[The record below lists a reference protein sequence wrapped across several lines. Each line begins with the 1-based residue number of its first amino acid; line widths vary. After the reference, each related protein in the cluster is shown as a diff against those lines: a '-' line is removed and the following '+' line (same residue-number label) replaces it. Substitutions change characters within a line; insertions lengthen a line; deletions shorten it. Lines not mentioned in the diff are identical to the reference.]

1 MQVETAVKFL
11 KNPKIAPSPLATKKA
26 FLKSKGLSD
35 AQIEEACRRSGVS
48 TASEAPSAMTSLS
61 PSSSPMMKNYPL
73 IATNPQNSWL
83 TKLRDFANFV
93 LIMGS
98 AAYGLHFLWRVRPH
112 MSHFVPHFD
121 I

>member
-1 MQVETAVKFL
+1 M
-11 KNPKIAPSPLATKKA
+11 
-26 FLKSKGLSD
+26 KSKGLSD

-48 TASEAPSAMTSLS
+48 TALEAPSEMTPLS
-61 PSSSPMMKNYPL
+61 PSSSSPMMKNYPL

-83 TKLRDFANFV
+83 AKLRDFANFV

-112 MSHFVPHFD
+112 MSHFVLQLKTEPN
-121 I
+121 